1 MKFNIKKRNK
11 GVVQQ
16 SLLLLALVMMLGSCT
31 KFLKE
36 NPTANLTSDY
46 TFTTAAEGTALVV
59 GGYRSLSTYTGG
71 GGDYGNY
78 LPSTLEYL
86 TGLAWSSDSH
96 PLINKFQ
103 SNQLSGSTL
112 SDFDNFWNNNYQGVK
127 DCNNAISKIPG
138 IVEWTPNDKSNYMG
152 QVRTL
157 RALYYFNLVRYYGD
171 VVMDTALST
180 FAESQQPR
188 ASLKT
193 IYDEIIIPDLEFA
206 VSSNLADVPS
216 TGGYVT
222 KLVARAI
229 LADVY
234 LTCAGYPYQEVATD
248 AAKPWCTDGLFS
260 QSAYPVNTPGATSF
274 LQKAA
279 EQLNLLYGRYT
290 MVSTYRDLHNPSL
303 NNKGESIFQIQYIS
317 GVNEMT
323 GFMGSLLPPAIKAA
337 SLTEYGTLIP
347 TIGYYNSYTPGDLR
361 TQERQMFYTKDNVA
375 TQYDATNPPVTF
387 DQPYVFKYYDSASFK
402 TSGGH
407 SGLNFTLYR
416 YSDILLML
424 TEVNWTLRQ
433 NGISVADDDVLKGIN
448 AVRARAQL
456 PAYRI
461 GDINLLSIFSERA
474 WELIFE
480 NKMLWDQRR
489 TRKCLIDGVGSFSG
503 IENFVGHQPVSFNF
517 KFSNMNL
524 LSPISQAEIANNS
537 KCLQNFNFLPKQA
550 GQ

>member
-1 MKFNIKKRNK
+1 
-11 GVVQQ
+11 
-16 SLLLLALVMMLGSCT
+16 
-31 KFLKE
+31 
-36 NPTANLTSDY
+36 
-46 TFTTAAEGTALVV
+46 
-59 GGYRSLSTYTGG
+59 
-71 GGDYGNY
+71 
-78 LPSTLEYL
+78 
-86 TGLAWSSDSH
+86 
-96 PLINKFQ
+96 
-103 SNQLSGSTL
+103 
-112 SDFDNFWNNNYQGVK
+112 
-127 DCNNAISKIPG
+127 
-138 IVEWTPNDKSNYMG
+138 
-152 QVRTL
+152 
-157 RALYYFNLVRYYGD
+157 
-171 VVMDTALST
+171 
-180 FAESQQPR
+180 
-188 ASLKT
+188 
-193 IYDEIIIPDLEFA
+193 
-206 VSSNLADVPS
+206 
-216 TGGYVT
+216 
-222 KLVARAI
+222 
-229 LADVY
+229 
-234 LTCAGYPYQEVATD
+234 
-248 AAKPWCTDGLFS
+248 
-260 QSAYPVNTPGATSF
+260 
-274 LQKAA
+274 
-279 EQLNLLYGRYT
+279 
-290 MVSTYRDLHNPSL
+290 
-303 NNKGESIFQIQYIS
+303 
-317 GVNEMT
+317 MT

-503 IENFVGHQPVSFNF
+503 IENFIGHQPVSFNF

>member
-36 NPTANLTSDY
+36 NPTASLTSDY

-138 IVEWTPNDKSNYMG
+138 IVEWTPNDKSNYLG

-248 AAKPWCTDGLFS
+248 PAKPWCTDGLFS

>member
-127 DCNNAISKIPG
+127 DCNNAIAKIPG
-138 IVEWTPNDKSNYMG
+138 IIEWTPNDKSNYMG

-248 AAKPWCTDGLFS
+248 PAKPWCTDGSFS
-260 QSAYPVNTPGATSF
+260 QSTYPVNTPGATSF

-375 TQYDATNPPVTF
+375 TQYDATNPPVNF
-387 DQPYVFKYYDSASFK
+387 DQPYVFKYYDSAAFK

-537 KCLQNFNFLPKQA
+537 KCLQNFNFLPKQV